1 MLRERKQLDAAPP
14 MSVRL
19 FKREERDLE
28 DRWDGVGKR
37 RVRDKLLDKIKKDTV
52 NDSKVS
58 KGWKTKAGRT
68 IN

>member
-1 MLRERKQLDAAPP
+1 

-58 KGWKTKAGRT
+58 KG
-68 IN
+68 